1 MAISLQSLTAPKDRA
16 VICTLVGEG
25 GMGKTTLAAQ
35 FPAPVFIRTEDGT
48 ASLSGRDDVALFPLA
63 NSSQDVL
70 DAMQA
75 LATEDHDFQTLV
87 LDSITQLNT
96 MIEQEIIASD
106 PKNPR
111 SINQALGGYGA
122 GMSAVAERHR
132 QIREAAGWLSGQKGI
147 NVVFIA
153 HAVSET
159 IDPPDNDSYT
169 RYSIRMHNK
178 SVSHYSDNVDLVGF
192 IKLKTY
198 TRGDGDKKKA
208 ISDGQRVLTC
218 YPIATHIS
226 KNRFGID
233 ADLPFDQNTNPLAP
247 HIPVLSNATTNPATQ
262 A

>member
-1 MAISLQSLTAPKDRA
+1 
-16 VICTLVGEG
+16 
-25 GMGKTTLAAQ
+25 
-35 FPAPVFIRTEDGT
+35 
-48 ASLSGRDDVALFPLA
+48 
-63 NSSQDVL
+63 
-70 DAMQA
+70 
-75 LATEDHDFQTLV
+75 
-87 LDSITQLNT
+87 
-96 MIEQEIIASD
+96 
-106 PKNPR
+106 
-111 SINQALGGYGA
+111 
-122 GMSAVAERHR
+122 MSAVAERHR